1 MATGHPP
8 PTEQPHGGSGIAAGV
23 PIFVEMPI
31 PPPQQLDG
39 IITDGLV
46 LLCSG
51 DRSSG
56 LYGNSGEV
64 LRLMAGDA
72 PVEEFDDP
80 GWSTFPQVSAALQA
94 LDPSWRDC
102 FCVAVCRTLGVW
114 AVGVGSRARN
124 RRDAARIALAGAIA
138 AQPLVV
144 GNALPD
150 QLANYTAFT
159 DFLGQVR
166 TTLGI

>member
-1 MATGHPP
+1 M
-8 PTEQPHGGSGIAAGV
+8 
-23 PIFVEMPI
+23 

-56 LYGNSGEV
+56 LYGNSEEI

-72 PVEEFDDP
+72 AVEEFDDP
-80 GWSTFPQVSAALQA
+80 DWSTFPQVAAALQA
-94 LDPSWRDC
+94 FAPSCRDC
-102 FCVAVCRTLGVW
+102 VCVAVCRTLGVW
-114 AVGVGSRARN
+114 AIGVASRKKN
-124 RRDAARIALAGAIA
+124 RYDAARIALAGAIA
-138 AQPLVV
+138 AHSLVV

-150 QLANYTAFT
+150 NLGSYAAFT
-159 DFLGQVR
+159 GFLGR
-166 TTLGI
+166 IRSTLGIGPP